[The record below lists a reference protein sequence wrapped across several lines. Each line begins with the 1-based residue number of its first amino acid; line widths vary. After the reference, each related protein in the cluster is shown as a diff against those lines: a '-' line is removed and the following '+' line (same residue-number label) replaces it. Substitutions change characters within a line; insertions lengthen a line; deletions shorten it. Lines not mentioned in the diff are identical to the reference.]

1 MQNSIDKYL
10 FQTENIKIHMGVI
23 VFRVGNNAPKNSSL
37 RRENTMNELNE
48 PKIEQKQYRK

>member
-23 VFRVGNNAPKNSSL
+23 VSRVGNNAPKNSSL